1 MNDKERTAVV
11 ARFSTQSTA
20 YIAKGLLEAN
30 GIDCFLQDEFIN
42 QIFAPSS
49 PAFGGIKL
57 SVMEKDLEAATKLLK
72 ENGDI

>member
-1 MNDKERTAVV
+1 MDTDRTAVI
-11 ARFSTQSTA
+11 ARFSSQSEA

-30 GIDCFLQDEFIN
+30 GIDCFLQDEYIN
-42 QIFAPSS
+42 QAFAIFN

-57 SVMEKDLEAATKLLK
+57 CVMEKDMEAAYNLLK

>member
-1 MNDKERTAVV
+1 MDTDRTVVV
-11 ARFSTQSTA
+11 ARFSSQSEA

-30 GIDCFLQDEFIN
+30 GIDCFLQDEYIN
-42 QIFAPSS
+42 QTFAIFN

-57 SVMEKDLEAATKLLK
+57 CVMGKDMEAAYNLLK